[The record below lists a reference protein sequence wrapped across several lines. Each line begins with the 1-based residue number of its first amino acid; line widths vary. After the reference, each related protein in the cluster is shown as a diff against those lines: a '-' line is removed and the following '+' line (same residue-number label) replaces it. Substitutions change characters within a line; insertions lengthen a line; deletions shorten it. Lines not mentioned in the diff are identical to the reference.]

1 MKTKMIPI
9 KACADVLPGLPA
21 KIAIEHNDDGTHQV
35 ILAKHLHKSIFYHY
49 TDEDMLLIKPVRSV
63 GKYLVKKGH
72 ILFTSRGSNNQA
84 TILGDVPTPSLAPST
99 FFIVRAKEKVI
110 RPEYLVWCLRQPQ
123 IQSKIAEIR
132 TGAGTPMVSR
142 IAFMNVLI
150 PVPPIETQEKIGKL
164 ADLMTKEQSI
174 LLEIQE
180 ATDRIQYQVGY
191 DLMKSLQRN
200 SLIKD

>member
-1 MKTKMIPI
+1 
-9 KACADVLPGLPA
+9 
-21 KIAIEHNDDGTHQV
+21 
-35 ILAKHLHKSIFYHY
+35 
-49 TDEDMLLIKPVRSV
+49 
-63 GKYLVKKGH
+63 
-72 ILFTSRGSNNQA
+72 
-84 TILGDVPTPSLAPST
+84 
-99 FFIVRAKEKVI
+99 
-110 RPEYLVWCLRQPQ
+110 
-123 IQSKIAEIR
+123 
-132 TGAGTPMVSR
+132 MVSR

-174 LLEIQE
+174 LSKIQE